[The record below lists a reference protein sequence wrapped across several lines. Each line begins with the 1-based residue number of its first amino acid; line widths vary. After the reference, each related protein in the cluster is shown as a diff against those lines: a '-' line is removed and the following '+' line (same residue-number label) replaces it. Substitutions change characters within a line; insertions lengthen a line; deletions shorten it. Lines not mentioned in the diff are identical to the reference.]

1 MVTKNKMDN
10 SAFVDEEDV
19 PMVHQDDDYID
30 YTSDTDRVDET
41 LFTAPATTEAT
52 STLRLK

>member
-1 MVTKNKMDN
+1 MDN
-10 SAFVDEEDV
+10 SAFVDEEDI
-19 PMVHQDDDYID
+19 PMVHRDDDYID